1 MLTIESNSRTEKDCL
16 YDHYKIHGNISLDD
30 NTDDNGLKQI
40 QLFKLHGSMSQKDR
54 MDVFNK
60 FRGADSDGSVLLCTD
75 VAARGLDLPQ
85 VDWIVQVCETFDN
98 ANTRSGSLY

>member
-1 MLTIESNSRTEKDCL
+1 MLTVSRDWRIYGKDALLLPNASVSN
-16 YDHYKIHGNISLDD
+16 
-30 NTDDNGLKQI
+30 LKQI
-40 QLFKLHGSMSQKDR
+40 RMFKLHGSMSQKDR

-85 VDWIVQVCETFDN
+85 VDWIVQV
-98 ANTRSGSLY
+98 YKIVYV